1 MAVSR
6 QAGIAKRNAAPLK
19 QAVKMLPG
27 VKLPAKNFGVP
38 RYMGTANQM
47 FAIPLMEKMSNL
59 QSKDTLKD
67 YQQRVVDKLYDAD
80 NKHGLIAY
88 HSTGSGKTF
97 TALSAVNKA
106 LQDKN
111 DKALWIAPASL
122 TANFG
127 KEKNKHGL
135 EFSGKV
141 DVYSYEKA
149 RNLADTLKNEK
160 YKLVVLD
167 EAHKLRNSSAK
178 VVNKLQ
184 PVLNNA
190 DKVLMLT
197 GTASYNQPVDTLN
210 LIHILDKNVKA
221 PTTVKDFS
229 EEYVEPDTWKLKAG
243 KKKELRELLRKY
255 VDLYETP
262 KDSKDFPE
270 INRKVIT
277 TEMSPL
283 QTDAYRYV
291 EKSLPALYR
300 FKIRHNLPMSLKES
314 ANLNAF
320 TTGVRQVST
329 SPTRH
334 QINAK
339 PEDSAKLMEA
349 ANHMAEMAG
358 NDKNFR
364 GIAYSNYLE
373 AGLDPYASLL
383 KDKGLDPVVFTG
395 KLNAA
400 KKKELVDFYNKPGG
414 KKVLLLSSSGAEGL
428 DLKNTRLIQIL
439 DPHFNRSKI
448 QQVEGRGARYHSHI
462 DLPEKDRNVLIEE
475 YHSTLPKTLLQ
486 KIFFRKPDTSIDTY
500 LAGLSNKKENLI
512 NEMKGLIKDDDA

>member
-1 MAVSR
+1 
-6 QAGIAKRNAAPLK
+6 
-19 QAVKMLPG
+19 
-27 VKLPAKNFGVP
+27 
-38 RYMGTANQM
+38 
-47 FAIPLMEKMSNL
+47 METDSSNSSHS
-59 QSKDTLKD
+59 SKDTLKD
-67 YQQRVVDKLYDAD
+67 YQQRVVDKLYSDD
-80 NKHGLIAY
+80 KKHGLIAY

-106 LQDKN
+106 LQNSD

-135 EFSGKV
+135 EFAGKV

-149 RNLADTLKNEK
+149 RNLADDLKNQK

-178 VVNKLQ
+178 VVNKLK
-184 PVLNNA
+184 PVLDNA
-190 DKVLMLT
+190 NKVLMLT

-210 LIHILDKNVKA
+210 LIHILDKDVKA
-221 PTTVKDFS
+221 PTTVKEFS
-229 EEYVEPDTWKLKAG
+229 EEYVEPETWKLK
-243 KKKELRELLRKY
+243 KNKKEQLHKILSKY

-262 KDSKDFPE
+262 KDSKDFPS
-270 INRKVIT
+270 ITRKVIT
-277 TEMSPL
+277 TEMTPA

-300 FKIRHNLPMSLKES
+300 FKIRHNLPVTLRES

-334 QINAK
+334 QTNTK
-339 PEDSAKLMEA
+339 PSDSAKLVAA
-349 ANHMAEMAG
+349 ANSLSEMAA
-358 NDKNFR
+358 NNKDFR
-364 GIAYSNYLE
+364 GIAYSNYLD
-373 AGLDPYASLL
+373 AGLEPYAELL
-383 KDKGLDPVVFTG
+383 REKGFDPKVFTG

-400 KKKELVDFYNKPGG
+400 QKKEIVDYYNKPGGG

-462 DLPEKDRNVLIEE
+462 DLPEKDRNVVIEE
-475 YHSTLPKTLLQ
+475 YHSTLPKTFWQ
-486 KIFFRKPDTSIDTY
+486 KMFGRRSDTSIDTY

-512 NEMKGLIKDDDA
+512 TEMKGLIKDDS

>member
-1 MAVSR
+1 M
-6 QAGIAKRNAAPLK
+6 
-19 QAVKMLPG
+19 
-27 VKLPAKNFGVP
+27 
-38 RYMGTANQM
+38 
-47 FAIPLMEKMSNL
+47 
-59 QSKDTLKD
+59 SKDTLKD
-67 YQQRVVDKLYDAD
+67 YQQRVVDKLYGDD
-80 NKHGLIAY
+80 KHGLIAY

-106 LQDKN
+106 LQNPD

-127 KEKNKHGL
+127 KEKDKHGL
-135 EFSGKV
+135 EFAGKV

-149 RNLADTLKNEK
+149 RNVADALKDQK

-167 EAHKLRNSSAK
+167 EAHKLRNASAK
-178 VVNKLQ
+178 VVNKLK
-184 PVLNNA
+184 PVINNA

-210 LIHILDKNVKA
+210 LIHVLDNKVKA
-221 PTTVKDFS
+221 PATVKDFS
-229 EEYVEPDTWKLKAG
+229 ETYVDPDTWKLKKG
-243 KKKELRELLRKY
+243 KKEELRRLLSKY

-262 KDSKDFPE
+262 KDSKDFPAITRRV
-270 INRKVIT
+270 IN
-277 TEMSPL
+277 TEMTPL
-283 QTDAYRYV
+283 QADTYKYV

-300 FKIRHNLPMSLKES
+300 LKIRHNLPVTLQES

-334 QINAK
+334 QVTAK
-339 PEDSAKLMEA
+339 PSDSAKLMEA
-349 ANHMAEMAG
+349 AKHMEEMAA
-358 NDKNFR
+358 NNKNFR
-364 GIAYSNYLE
+364 GIAYSNYLD
-373 AGLDPYASLL
+373 AGLEPYASLL
-383 KDKGLDPVVFTG
+383 REKGFDPKVFTG

-400 KKKELVDFYNKPGG
+400 QKKELVDYYNKPGG
-414 KKVLLLSSSGAEGL
+414 KKVLLLSSSGSEGL

-475 YHSTLPKTLLQ
+475 YHSTLPKTFWQKLLNT
-486 KIFFRKPDTSIDTY
+486 KPDTSIDTY
-500 LAGLSNKKENLI
+500 LSELSNKKENLV
-512 NEMKGLIKDDDA
+512 NEMKGLIRDNDA